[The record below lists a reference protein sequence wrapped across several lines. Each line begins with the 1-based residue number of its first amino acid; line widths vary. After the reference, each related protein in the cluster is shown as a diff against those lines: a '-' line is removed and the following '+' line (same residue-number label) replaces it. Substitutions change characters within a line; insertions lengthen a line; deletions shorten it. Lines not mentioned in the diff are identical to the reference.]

1 MKFNQEILKKNLEK
15 LSDIWKNRQ
24 SFTFLLIIL
33 VIYMFVVIPMLN
45 ERILGKLLFMAFY
58 YLFLTSGMHFLD
70 VKRKL
75 PIYLI
80 FIVAPLLVLVLQIV
94 LDSAWLTLALDI
106 FVVVYFF
113 WLGSI
118 LLMRT
123 FSQGHIT
130 ANRVQGAVVVYL
142 LSGFAFALIY
152 HSIYI
157 MAGPNAFKGLISF
170 RRTEFMYFSLTT
182 LTTLGYGDLTP
193 VNVYARSLTGLE
205 ALIGQ
210 LYPAIL
216 IARLVS
222 MELTNKQGT

>member
-1 MKFNQEILKKNLEK
+1 
-15 LSDIWKNRQ
+15 
-24 SFTFLLIIL
+24 
-33 VIYMFVVIPMLN
+33 
-45 ERILGKLLFMAFY
+45 
-58 YLFLTSGMHFLD
+58 
-70 VKRKL
+70 
-75 PIYLI
+75 
-80 FIVAPLLVLVLQIV
+80 
-94 LDSAWLTLALDI
+94 
-106 FVVVYFF
+106 
-113 WLGSI
+113 
-118 LLMRT
+118 MRT
-123 FSQGHIT
+123 FSRGHIT

-193 VNVYARSLTGLE
+193 VNVYARTLTGLE

>member
-1 MKFNQEILKKNLEK
+1 MKKIFGK
-15 LSDIWKNRQ
+15 LSGIRDNRE

-33 VIYMFVVIPMLN
+33 VVYMFVVIPMLN
-45 ERILGKLLFMAFY
+45 ERMVGKLTFMAFY
-58 YLFLTSGMHFLD
+58 YLFLTSGMHILD

-80 FIVAPLLVLVLQIV
+80 FIVAPLFVLVLQII

-106 FVVVYFF
+106 FVIVYFF

-118 LLMRT
+118 LLMKT
-123 FSQGHIT
+123 FSNGHIT
-130 ANRVQGAVVVYL
+130 VNRVQGAVIVYL

-152 HSIYI
+152 HSIYLI
-157 MAGPNAFKGLISF
+157 AGPPAFKGLVSS
-170 RRTEFMYFSLTT
+170 RRMEFMYFSLTT

-205 ALIGQ
+205 ALTGQ

-222 MELTNKQGT
+222 MELTTKQVK